1 MMSFI
6 MAALGGIGIF
16 ELLLIVIVFAVP
28 LILFIIAIMD
38 LIKRDFNDSSV
49 KIIWALV
56 IVFMPFLGSII
67 YLVAGRK

>member
-1 MMSFI
+1 